1 MCVLEFTSCCLFQAP
16 SLSLSFPIIIIVVVI
31 GYSPPPCRTNE
42 GEGEL
47 VIQVGILFGVLA
59 RDLSVQFETLEG
71 SAIGEGTPLSVG
83 HYV

>member
-1 MCVLEFTSCCLFQAP
+1 MCP
-16 SLSLSFPIIIIVVVI
+16 SVYFLLSFSSSFSLSFFPDIIVVVI
-31 GYSPPPCRTNE
+31 GYSPSPCRTNE

-83 HYV
+83 HCV

>member
-1 MCVLEFTSCCLFQAP
+1 MLSFSSSF
-16 SLSLSFPIIIIVVVI
+16 SLSFFPDIIVVVI

-71 SAIGEGTPLSVG
+71 SAIGESTPLSVG
-83 HYV
+83 HCV